1 MTQNDVTPTTTAP
14 GTQDEPPTADRP
26 NRSTEGAGKPGPDR
40 SMEGAGQSS
49 PNRSTDGAGQGL
61 DRGAGSGHG
70 AEHDDLAGSA
80 DASGAGRATGAT
92 EANRAP
98 GATVG
103 TGAAGAPARPLRTRR
118 LPVHWAWFV
127 AAVTFVTIIGAA
139 AFRSLPGLL
148 IDPLHREFDWSRGTI
163 GLAVSV
169 NLALYGLT
177 APFAAALMD
186 RFGIRRVV
194 AVALTVIALGSGL
207 TVWMTAAW
215 QLLLCWGVLVGLG
228 SGSMALAFAATV
240 TNRWFI
246 ERRGLV
252 TGILTAA
259 SASGQLIFLP
269 LLAWIVE
276 EHDWR
281 PAAVTVA
288 LAALAVVP
296 FVWLLLRDHPADV
309 GLKPFGSEVFVEKP
323 PPVPGAARRAVK
335 VLLSAARTGPFWLLA
350 GTFAICGASTNGLI
364 QTHFVPAAHDH
375 GMPITA
381 AASLLAVIGVFDVVG
396 TVASGWFTD
405 RFDARRLLA
414 VYYALRGIS
423 LLFLP
428 MLLAFGGPSVRP
440 PMIFFIVFYGLDW
453 VATVP
458 PTLALCREHYGEDSA
473 IVFGWVLASHQV
485 GAALIAFL
493 GGVARDVFGS
503 YDMVWYASGALCA
516 VAALMA
522 LVIRKG
528 RAMVPAVAGA

>member
-1 MTQNDVTPTTTAP
+1 M
-14 GTQDEPPTADRP
+14 
-26 NRSTEGAGKPGPDR
+26 
-40 SMEGAGQSS
+40 
-49 PNRSTDGAGQGL
+49 
-61 DRGAGSGHG
+61 
-70 AEHDDLAGSA
+70 
-80 DASGAGRATGAT
+80 
-92 EANRAP
+92 
-98 GATVG
+98 
-103 TGAAGAPARPLRTRR
+103 
-118 LPVHWAWFV
+118 
-127 AAVTFVTIIGAA
+127 TIIGAA

-148 IDPLHREFDWSRGTI
+148 IDPLHEEFDWSRGTI

-207 TVWMTAAW
+207 TVLMTRVLAARA
-215 QLLLCWGVLVGLG
+215 VLGRAGRPRHRLDGAGLRRDRHQP
-228 SGSMALAFAATV
+228 LVHRAA
-240 TNRWFI
+240 RPGH
-246 ERRGLV
+246 RHPHRGL
-252 TGILTAA
+252 APPA
-259 SASGQLIFLP
+259 SWSSCRCSPGWSTQ
-269 LLAWIVE
+269 
-276 EHDWR
+276 HGWR

-309 GLKPFGSEVFVEKP
+309 GLAPYGADGVRRRSRA
-323 PPVPGAARRAVK
+323 PVPGAARRAVT
-335 VLLSAARTGPFWLLA
+335 VLFSAARTGPFWLLA
-350 GTFAICGASTNGLI
+350 GTFAICGASTNGLV

-396 TVASGWFTD
+396 TIASGWFTD

-414 VYYALRGIS
+414 VYYALRGVS

-428 MLLAFGGPSVRP
+428 MLLAPSVHP

-458 PTLALCREHYGEDSA
+458 PTIALCREHYGEDSA

-485 GAALIAFL
+485 GAALVAFL
-493 GGVARDVFGS
+493 GGVARDTFGS
-503 YDMVWYASGALCA
+503 YDVVWYASGALCA
-516 VAALMA
+516 AAALMA
-522 LVIRKG
+522 LVIRRRPAARTLPGGAARPCPIAYRSGPGDGG
-528 RAMVPAVAGA
+528 RDPGGRTAQRR